1 MGLRDRFNAF
11 TGKTRLVVARLIL
24 HLAGDE
30 VAPLL
35 GVLNQAAFRA
45 LEAEGELATVGEGLV
60 EIAQSLLHHE
70 IYWQA
75 AANEGDVCWSEA
87 DADDLFTE
95 LFTDSGERYLSGDTL
110 AGEDP
115 SPEDFQIPITQNLV
129 VMITVAYEGEE
140 TALETNLADLGALR
154 QGLKTLINLN
164 YQERLRAIQVHFS
177 PAALGESLAADQVLE
192 NFPELIPL

>member
-1 MGLRDRFNAF
+1 MGIRDRFNNL
-11 TGKTRLVVARLIL
+11 TGKTRLVVARLML

-45 LEAEGELATVGEGLV
+45 LEAEGDLTTVGEGLI
-60 EIAQSLLHHE
+60 EIAQALLQRE

-75 AANEGDVCWSEA
+75 VANEGDVCWSEA
-87 DADDLFTE
+87 EADDLFTE
-95 LFTDSGERYLSGDTL
+95 LFTDSGERYLSGDGL
-110 AGEDP
+110 ADDDEDGL
-115 SPEDFQIPITQNLV
+115 QIPITQNLV

-140 TALETNLADLGALR
+140 AALETNLGDLGALR
-154 QGLKTLINLN
+154 QGLKALINLH

-177 PAALGESLAADQVLE
+177 PAALGESLSEDQALE
-192 NFPELIPL
+192 NFPELVPL